1 MKLVSLSAGTDASS
15 GRMPEEVAAEMLSVV
30 GLEQFRETASSA
42 K

>member
-1 MKLVSLSAGTDASS
+1 
-15 GRMPEEVAAEMLSVV
+15 MPEEVAAEMLSVV